1 MLLAVKEDRMMTQ
14 ERLMVLVSAL
24 IDLLL
29 ASTGNAA
36 LVESCIR
43 SLGFTDEEL
52 RLLGFDV

>member
-1 MLLAVKEDRMMTQ
+1 MTQ
-14 ERLMVLVSAL
+14 ERLTALVSAL

-29 ASTGNAA
+29 ASTNDAV

-52 RLLGFDV
+52 RELGFDV

>member
-1 MLLAVKEDRMMTQ
+1 MMTQ

-36 LVESCIR
+36 LVESGIR